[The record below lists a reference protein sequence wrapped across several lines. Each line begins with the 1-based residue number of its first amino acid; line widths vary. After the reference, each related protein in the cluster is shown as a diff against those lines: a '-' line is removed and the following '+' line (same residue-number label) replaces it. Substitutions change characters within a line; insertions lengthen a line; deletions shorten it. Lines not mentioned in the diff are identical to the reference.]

1 MYKGFNLSG
10 RYLGCCDV
18 GFNFKT
24 YFDLLVNKVSR
35 MFVWENLP
43 ETVNP
48 LYLEQQ
54 LLLIGKA
61 AFTKIGDK
69 FYVVRG
75 NWGGEP
81 NCYYQPTL
89 WTMANPILGSKQL
102 KIRQLDGTEDVEGLD
117 AILIGNSDVDLI
129 RDNCETGGL
138 YGLIYQTAGLLADN
152 ISSLNVSQINGR
164 VSVLYTAD
172 SEAEAL
178 SGEKVLQ
185 DIYAG
190 KPYRILSQNILEKIG
205 VSPVAAQGQSNTLM
219 SLIEAHRSILQDF
232 YNEIGIGY
240 QGNSKRERVNT
251 AEVGLMRG
259 CLDCSLDGMFKCRK
273 EAVEKINELFGLNIS
288 VKINEDIYYEGSGNA
303 TLGDITDADAELQVD
318 GVEEDTI
325 EQEDEKNDVE
335 TIEKLEERG
344 KEKKEVNDNE

>member
-1 MYKGFNLSG
+1 MYQGFNL
-10 RYLGCCDV
+10 GCSYRGVCDV

-35 MFVWENLP
+35 MFVWDNLP
-43 ETVNP
+43 ETVDQR
-48 LYLEQQ
+48 YLET
-54 LLLIGKA
+54 LLLLNGKA
-61 AFTKIGDK
+61 AFTKVNDK

-89 WTMANPILGSKQL
+89 WTMANPILGSKAL
-102 KIRQLDGTEDVEGLD
+102 RIRQLDGTESVEGLD

-178 SGEKVLQ
+178 TGEKVLQ
-185 DIYAG
+185 DIYEG
-190 KPYRILSQNILEKIG
+190 KPYKILSQNILEKIG
-205 VSPVAAQGQSNTLM
+205 VNPVAAQGQSNTLM
-219 SLIEAHRSILQDF
+219 SLIEAHQYILAQF
-232 YNEIGIGY
+232 FNEIGVG
-240 QGNSKRERVNT
+240 GNWNMKRERINT
-251 AEVGLMRG
+251 AETELMT
-259 CLDCSLDGMFKCRK
+259 DSLDINIQSMLKCRE
-273 EAVEKINELFGLNIS
+273 EAVKKINELYGLNIS
-288 VKINEDIYYEGSGNA
+288 VKLNEAVYSEDEDENEAEGE
-303 TLGDITDADAELQVD
+303 IQVD

-325 EQEDEKNDVE
+325 EQPEE
-335 TIEKLEERG
+335 T
-344 KEKKEVNDNE
+344 KEVSENE

>member
-1 MYKGFNLSG
+1 MYKGFNLSAH
-10 RYLGCCDV
+10 YVGCCDV
-18 GFNFKT
+18 DFNFKT

-35 MFVWENLP
+35 MFVWDNLP
-43 ETVNP
+43 ETVDQR
-48 LYLEQQ
+48 YLET
-54 LLLIGKA
+54 LLLLNGKA
-61 AFTKIGDK
+61 AFTKVNDK

-89 WTMANPILGSKQL
+89 WTMANPILGSKAL
-102 KIRQLDGTEDVEGLD
+102 RIRQLDGTESTEGLD

-178 SGEKVLQ
+178 TGEKVLQ
-185 DIYAG
+185 DIYEG
-190 KPYRILSQNILEKIG
+190 KPYKILSQNILEKIG
-205 VSPVAAQGQSNTLM
+205 VNPVAAQGQSNTLM

-240 QGNSKRERVNT
+240 QGNLKRERINT
-251 AEVGLMRG
+251 AETNLMKD
-259 CLDCSLDGMFKCRK
+259 CLDINVQSMLKCRE
-273 EAVEKINELFGLNIS
+273 EAVKKINELYGLNIS
-288 VKINEDIYYEGSGNA
+288 VKLNEAVYKEEEDEEQ
-303 TLGDITDADAELQVD
+303 TDEIQVD
-318 GVEEDTI
+318 DVEEDVI
-325 EQEDEKNDVE
+325 EQPEE
-335 TIEKLEERG
+335 T
-344 KEKKEVNDNE
+344 KEVNENE

>member
-1 MYKGFNLSG
+1 MYQGFNL
-10 RYLGCCDV
+10 GCSYRGVCDV

-35 MFVWENLP
+35 MFVWDNLP
-43 ETVNP
+43 ETVDQR
-48 LYLEQQ
+48 YLET
-54 LLLIGKA
+54 LLLLNGKA
-61 AFTKIGDK
+61 AFTKVNDK

-89 WTMANPILGSKQL
+89 WTMANPILGSKAL
-102 KIRQLDGTEDVEGLD
+102 RIRQLDGTESVEGLD

-178 SGEKVLQ
+178 TGEKVLQ
-185 DIYAG
+185 DIYEG
-190 KPYRILSQNILEKIG
+190 KPYKILSQNILEKIG
-205 VSPVAAQGQSNTLM
+205 VNPIAAQGQSNTLM
-219 SLIEAHRSILQDF
+219 TLIEAHAYILEQF
-232 YNEIGIGY
+232 FNEIGIGY
-240 QGNSKRERVNT
+240 QGNLKRERINT
-251 AEVGLMRG
+251 AETNLMKD
-259 CLDCSLDGMFKCRK
+259 CLDINVQSMLKCRE
-273 EAVEKINELFGLNIS
+273 EAVKKINELYGLNIS
-288 VKINEDIYYEGSGNA
+288 VKLNEAVYKEEEDEEQ
-303 TLGDITDADAELQVD
+303 TDELQID
-318 GVEEDTI
+318 GVEEDKV
-325 EQEDEKNDVE
+325 EQIDAPAAEE
-335 TIEKLEERG
+335 TKE
-344 KEKKEVNDNE
+344 EKKEVSENE